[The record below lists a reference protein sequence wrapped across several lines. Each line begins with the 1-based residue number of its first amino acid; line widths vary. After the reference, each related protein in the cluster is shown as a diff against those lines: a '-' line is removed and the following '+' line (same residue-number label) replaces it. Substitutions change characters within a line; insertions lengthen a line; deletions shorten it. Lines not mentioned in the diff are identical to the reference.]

1 MTSSEISVDGS
12 NGTVSPPASPP
23 FADPNTHPRND
34 DNLQS
39 VTDRTETLEHA
50 VPESPSQ
57 PEGTTAG
64 ATGSLSQQ
72 AGGGAAAVGAPPPVA
87 TEGLPAIPTARPARL
102 TVSSQETFPVR
113 PKSRFKRFRE
123 SCRKKVRGWFHF

>member
-23 FADPNTHPRND
+23 SADQYTHLRND
-34 DNLQS
+34 DDFQS
-39 VTDRTETLEHA
+39 MTDGTETLERA
-50 VPESPSQ
+50 VPECPSQ

-64 ATGSLSQQ
+64 AASSPGQQ
-72 AGGGAAAVGAPPPVA
+72 IGGAAAVIAPGPVA
-87 TEGLPAIPTARPARL
+87 TEGLPAVPTARPARL

-123 SCRKKVRGWFHF
+123 SCRKKVWAWFHF